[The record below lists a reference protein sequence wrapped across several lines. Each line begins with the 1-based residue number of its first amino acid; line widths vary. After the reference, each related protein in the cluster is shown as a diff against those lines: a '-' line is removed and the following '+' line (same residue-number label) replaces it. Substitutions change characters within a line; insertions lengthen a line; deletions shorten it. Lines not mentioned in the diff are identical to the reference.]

1 MFEIYDF
8 LRDCQL
14 LFLTDLGIGMLESGF
29 KIFCRFNIKR
39 QSKAIQ
45 QIRNPKSKI
54 APKSR
59 LNGIKTG

>member
-29 KIFCRFNIKR
+29 KVFCRFNIKR

-45 QIRNPKSKI
+45 QIRNPQFKI
-54 APKSR
+54 KNCA
-59 LNGIKTG
+59 